1 MSKKRHTSANNA
13 LTLPQARRQTQRY
26 PTDPDAWLALGRLL
40 AEQKDWENARDALEQ
55 AHSLRSENADQQAWL
70 GHIAYHQNRT
80 QDAMHH
86 LHDALARNPALV
98 LGLVTLAKFHIDR
111 SEFQQGLEY
120 AQQAYEASPQHIPC
134 IDTLASALSGLF
146 RYEEALELYRR
157 LTEMVP
163 QDFSSW
169 NNAGNMLRDLGRL
182 NESYAYYKQ
191 ANTVGH
197 HPTPYSNYLTALHY
211 DPRVSR
217 EEIMA
222 FAKSWEKR
230 FAPASHLVLPRP
242 ERPNAASTQILRLG
256 LLSDGFRK
264 HPVGKMI
271 TRCLENL
278 PKGQFELYCYT
289 TSDAID
295 VITKR
300 IQHCAQH
307 WQPIRHLDDDGFIK
321 QIRDDEIDILID
333 LSGHNTGSRM
343 RAVAM
348 QPAPLIVKWVGGL
361 INTTGVQAIDYLIS
375 DHVETPEGEDEY
387 YTEKLIRMPDDYI
400 VFNPPEK
407 LPALSELPAKQNG
420 YITLACFNNP
430 TKLNDVALKQWASI
444 MHELPNSRLMLK
456 GRPYT
461 SESFCERLYATLEAE
476 GIARERLIIEGPGS
490 NYEMLDAYN
499 RADISLDPWPYSGGL
514 TTCESFIMGVPVV
527 TLPGPTFAGRHS
539 ATHLVH
545 AGMPELVVNS
555 WEEYRARVIELASDL
570 DSLGIIRQHLRNVLL
585 QSPVCDGPRF
595 AKHFTDA
602 MRAIWQRY
610 CDDKPPA
617 ALTFNKDGE
626 ARFED
631 EGPPV
636 EIHYAEAPEDD
647 SEFQWQFEGKIIA
660 VDNGGQL
667 LESAVIRQLLQRE
680 ALELIALDPSSQALD
695 TSLKQHTGVHYYPN
709 TTLGDGQPGQLHA
722 CLDPKLS
729 ATLAPLGNEHQPE
742 AIRQGSQV
750 LTRLPL
756 STVALDSIQGLPAID
771 WLVLDDLNDATAI
784 LDNGTQ
790 ALKDTLLLQVKVAFQ
805 PTHKGQPNLAEIQH
819 WASRNGFRFYRLHEP
834 QHRSHLPEDIP
845 EAQRQATEL
854 VSAYALLLP
863 NTERMAALSDGQ
875 RMKLAFVLSTGLGAH
890 DIAYKLIFAMDQSGA
905 LEFLESKGLITA
917 STQSQIGDIVPTP
930 AGPAIPQSEHV
941 SGEPVVSVI
950 CATYNHRDYI
960 EDAIDGFISQ
970 QTNFP
975 FEVIIHDDAST
986 DGTQEIIKKYA
997 EEYPQLIRPIY
1008 QEENQYSQ
1016 DRKPLDYCLPLTN
1029 GRYIAICE
1037 GDDYWTDSRKLQL
1050 QCDYMEQHPN
1060 CVLTHHNAFILKNR
1074 SIVKNS
1080 KLPNTYQRGFIKK
1093 ELLENEC
1100 FILTLSMMFR
1110 KVFNKF
1116 PKEKGG
1122 IGNGDNFLISMLGLY
1137 GESAYLTDIAP
1148 AAYRLHE
1155 SSTWSSKNK
1164 TEKSRMLG
1172 NSLYWIGKYHERK
1185 NRIDIAKYYFKK
1197 SQLVLNDCIQPQ
1209 TKNLQPKA
1217 KIFCIGRG
1225 KTGTTSVKKAFKDL
1239 GFKVGNQRTAELL
1252 ADKHY
1257 FSGSYKEI
1265 VEYCKTATV
1274 FQDAPFSYPE
1284 TYKHL
1289 DKAYP
1294 GSKFI
1299 LTVRDNAEQ
1308 WYQSITRFHAKKFG
1322 KNGNLPTADDLK
1334 SAEYVRRGFMY
1345 NTVKIHGTPDEDP
1358 YNKETM
1364 LAHYEKHNR
1373 DVIEYFKD
1381 RPNDLLI
1388 INLSEKGAYQK
1399 FCRFIGI
1406 EPTSESFSWENKT

>member
-1 MSKKRHTSANNA
+1 MSKKRTQPHTSANNA
-13 LTLPQARRQTQRY
+13 LTLAQAHKQAQRH
-26 PTDPDAWLALGRLL
+26 PMDPDAWLALGRLL
-40 AEQKDWENARDALEQ
+40 AEKKDWENARDALEQ
-55 AHSLRSENADQQAWL
+55 AHSLRSENADQQACL
-70 GHIAYHQNRT
+70 GYIAYHQNRT
-80 QDAMHH
+80 QDAIHH
-86 LHDALARNPALV
+86 LHDALARNPTLV

-111 SEFQQGLEY
+111 SEFQHGLEY
-120 AQQAYEASPQHIPC
+120 AQRAYEASPQHIPC

-163 QDFSSW
+163 RDFSSW

-197 HPTPYSNYLTALHY
+197 HPTPYSNHLTALHY

-222 FAKSWEKR
+222 FAKSWEER
-230 FAPASHLVLPRP
+230 FAPASHLVPPRP
-242 ERPNAASTQILRLG
+242 ERPNAASTQTLRLG
-256 LLSDGFRK
+256 FLSDGFRQ

-289 TSDAID
+289 TSDAVDI
-295 VITKR
+295 VTKR
-300 IQHCAQH
+300 IKHCAQH
-307 WQPIRHLDDDGFIK
+307 WQPIRHLDDDEFIK
-321 QIRDDEIDILID
+321 QIHDDKIDILID

-387 YTEKLIRMPDDYI
+387 YTEQLIRMPDDYI
-400 VFNPPEK
+400 VFDLPEK
-407 LPALSELPAKQNG
+407 LPALSTLPAQQNG

-430 TKLNDVALKQWASI
+430 TKLNDVALKQWAGI
-444 MHELPNSRLMLK
+444 MHELPNSRLLLK

-461 SESFCERLYATLEAE
+461 SESFCERLYATLEDE

-570 DSLGIIRQHLRNVLL
+570 DSLGTIRQHLRDVLL

-631 EGPPV
+631 EEAPV

-647 SEFQWQFEGKIIA
+647 SEFQWQFEGKLIA

-667 LESAVIRQLLQRE
+667 LESAVIRQLLQKD
-680 ALELIALDPSSQALD
+680 ALELIAFDPSSQALE

-729 ATLAPLGNEHQPE
+729 ATLAPLGDEHQPE
-742 AIRQGSQV
+742 AIRQGSQI
-750 LTRLPL
+750 LARLPL
-756 STVALDSIQGLPAID
+756 NTIALDSIQGLPDID

-805 PTHKGQPNLAEIQH
+805 PTHERQPNLAELQH

-834 QHRSHLPEDIP
+834 QHRSHFPEDVP
-845 EAQRQATEL
+845 ETQRQATEL
-854 VSAYALLLP
+854 TSADALFIPDHHRL
-863 NTERMAALSDGQ
+863 ASLSTNKKT
-875 RMKLAFVLSTGLGAH
+875 KLAFILHTVYGTKDVTYNILSYVEERIANSYLRHVTEHKTIDSGSPVTAPPSPSLHKTSCTQENKRKIFQIGFNKCATTSFWQLFEQNKIH
-890 DIAYKLIFAMDQSGA
+890 SIHWENGDIAELFFERMKRNEDPFVDFKDVIGFTDMNKVTEQHILEPYKEYEYIFSYYPDAYYILNTRNMDKWLSSRINHRA
-905 LEFLESKGLITA
+905 LAKRYMSALSLTETELLEYWKNEWIEHHKNVINFFESKGANFLVY
-917 STQSQIGDIVPTP
+917 DIEKDTP
-930 AGPAIPQSEHV
+930 DKIKEFLK
-941 SGEPVVSVI
+941 
-950 CATYNHRDYI
+950 RDYK
-960 EDAIDGFISQ
+960 IDVRHFG
-970 QTNFP
+970 
-975 FEVIIHDDAST
+975 
-986 DGTQEIIKKYA
+986 
-997 EEYPQLIRPIY
+997 
-1008 QEENQYSQ
+1008 
-1016 DRKPLDYCLPLTN
+1016 
-1029 GRYIAICE
+1029 
-1037 GDDYWTDSRKLQL
+1037 
-1050 QCDYMEQHPN
+1050 QH
-1060 CVLTHHNAFILKNR
+1060 
-1074 SIVKNS
+1074 
-1080 KLPNTYQRGFIKK
+1080 
-1093 ELLENEC
+1093 
-1100 FILTLSMMFR
+1100 
-1110 KVFNKF
+1110 NK
-1116 PKEKGG
+1116 
-1122 IGNGDNFLISMLGLY
+1122 
-1137 GESAYLTDIAP
+1137 T
-1148 AAYRLHE
+1148 
-1155 SSTWSSKNK
+1155 SST
-1164 TEKSRMLG
+1164 
-1172 NSLYWIGKYHERK
+1172 
-1185 NRIDIAKYYFKK
+1185 
-1197 SQLVLNDCIQPQ
+1197 
-1209 TKNLQPKA
+1209 
-1217 KIFCIGRG
+1217 
-1225 KTGTTSVKKAFKDL
+1225 
-1239 GFKVGNQRTAELL
+1239 
-1252 ADKHY
+1252 
-1257 FSGSYKEI
+1257 
-1265 VEYCKTATV
+1265 
-1274 FQDAPFSYPE
+1274 
-1284 TYKHL
+1284 
-1289 DKAYP
+1289 
-1294 GSKFI
+1294 
-1299 LTVRDNAEQ
+1299 
-1308 WYQSITRFHAKKFG
+1308 
-1322 KNGNLPTADDLK
+1322 LK
-1334 SAEYVRRGFMY
+1334 SSTNKNE
-1345 NTVKIHGTPDEDP
+1345 E
-1358 YNKETM
+1358 NKETSLPDAPHM
-1364 LAHYEKHNR
+1364 SRNERNLFRRYLNKSNKYFEFGSGGSTVWATQEGITVYGVESDENWVNALKNELGDKCQVKTIDIGPTKEWGLPVSMESSEKFPAYSKEIFSHTDPFDFVLVDGRFRVACTLATIMHTLDNSKAPEKTTIFIHDFWNR
-1373 DVIEYFKD
+1373 KEYHIVLDYLDVIEKEETAGVFRIKESVNKYKI
-1381 RPNDLLI
+1381 RKAW
-1388 INLSEKGAYQK
+1388 EK
-1399 FCRFIGI
+1399 
-1406 EPTSESFSWENKT
+1406 FSKTPE